1 MTVWRQAY
9 EVIRARFPLLA
20 VFALCFRLIQAFAL
34 APLLALAGRAL
45 TGRPV
50 VDSTALVQFLL
61 SPRGLLDLLLTGSVL
76 LTLYLLEQAG
86 LTAIAL
92 GQLHGAYVTVTD
104 AMRFLVGRAPALLR
118 LAIGI
123 LGRLALY
130 LAPFLA
136 VTGFVAF
143 RLLSTHDINFYLA
156 RRPPEAMR
164 AIVIIALVGVVTA
177 LVILRKLVEW
187 RLSLHVTAFEGTG
200 PSTALARSNAMVHR
214 DWLHLTGYWAGVL
227 GLGLM
232 IASLAAWLASHAGLT
247 LLSLLGDHPVLG
259 AVVVVLMLGTAT
271 VIQAAAGATIAI
283 IDASVFAAA
292 YDRLRLGD
300 APQLDAEMQRIAA
313 PPDLADRGRAR
324 SLQALGAVLALALL
338 VAGTVAVVR
347 VAGSLV
353 EEEPVVITGH
363 RGSSL
368 HAPENSLSA
377 IRQAIADSADFAE
390 IDVQETSDGAV
401 VVVHDADLARLAG
414 VARKVRD
421 MTFDEVRAIDIGT
434 PVGPAFAGERV
445 PTLDE
450 VLETAKGKVGVNIE
464 LKYYPGEMK
473 LAERVVESVK
483 RHGMERDI
491 VVQSLTYHG
500 LEQVRALDPDLIVG
514 YIMSLEVKDPWK
526 LDVDFYSMGSRLIT
540 PAFVARAHRKGREV
554 YAWTVDDSA
563 TAVRLV
569 GLGTDNLI
577 TNDPKLIRRV
587 LGHDDEGLDA
597 TVRRLRAWL
606 GG

>member
-1 MTVWRQAY
+1 MSVWRQAY
-9 EVIRARFPLLA
+9 EVVRSRFAVLA
-20 VFALCFRLIQAFAL
+20 VFALCFRLVQAFAL
-34 APLLALAGRAL
+34 APLLAIAGRAL

-61 SPRGLLDLLLTGSVL
+61 SPRGLVDLLLTGSVL

-92 GQLHGAYVTVTD
+92 GQVHGTYVSVTD
-104 AMRFLVGRAPALLR
+104 AMRFLGARAGALLR
-118 LAIGI
+118 LAVGL

-136 VTGFVAF
+136 VTGFLAF
-143 RLLSTHDINFYLA
+143 RLLSTHDVNFYLA

-164 AIVIIALVGVVTA
+164 AVAIIGVVGLVTLV
-177 LVILRKLVEW
+177 LVIRRLVEW
-187 RLSLHVTAFEGTG
+187 RLSLHVTAFEGMG
-200 PSTALARSNAMVHR
+200 PSAAISRSNALVHR
-214 DWLHLTGYWAGVL
+214 DWRHLIGYWAAVIAI
-227 GLGLM
+227 GLA
-232 IASLAAWLASHAGLT
+232 IASAAAWLASHAGLT
-247 LLSLLGDHPVLG
+247 LLEHLGDHPVLG
-259 AVVVVLMLGTAT
+259 AVVVVLMLGAAT
-271 VIQAAAGATIAI
+271 LIQAAAGAVIAL
-283 IDASVFAAA
+283 IDASVFAVA
-292 YDRLRLGD
+292 YDRLRGS
-300 APQLDAEMQRIAA
+300 PAELEAELRRIAE
-313 PPDLADRGRAR
+313 PPDLVHRGKV
-324 SLQALGAVLALALL
+324 LLALGSALAIALL
-338 VAGTVAVVR
+338 VVGVIAVVR
-347 VAGSLV
+347 VTASLV
-353 EEEPVVITGH
+353 ERDTVRITGH

-368 HAPENSLSA
+368 HAPENSLAA

-414 VARKVRD
+414 VARKVRE
-421 MTFDEVRAIDIGT
+421 MTFDEVRAVDIGT
-434 PVGPAFAGERV
+434 PVGPQFAGEKV

-450 VLETAKGKVGVNIE
+450 VLEAAKGRIGVNIE
-464 LKYYPGEMK
+464 LKYYPGEMA
-473 LAERVVESVK
+473 LAEKVVESVK
-483 RHGMERDI
+483 RHGMERDV

-500 LEQVRALDPDLIVG
+500 LEQVRALDPSIVVG

-540 PAFVARAHRKGREV
+540 PRFVAKAHRKGREV

-563 TAVRLV
+563 TAVHLV
-569 GLGTDNLI
+569 GMGTDNLI

-587 LGHDDEGLDA
+587 VGHEDGGFDA
-597 TVRRLRAWL
+597 TLVRLRAWL